1 MMIYIAFFAG
11 AMMGALVIAFLIG
24 ARQINREIE
33 QWEKRHL

>member
-11 AMMGALVIAFLIG
+11 AMIGALVIAFFIG